1 MGTCTVAARSEAQAA
16 EARPCA
22 AMAAW
27 PRSLHECYNMSAARC
42 CCAQQPP
49 APHASAALSPPAQRL
64 RRQGIDAAGVIHPYS
79 DCAPLPAWCQLGWD
93 GRLDDLIGQGRQLTN
108 PPSGTLPCT
117 RRQAGRR
124 AGQRAGRHV
133 GRPAASARRAP
144 AASVQVMRAGDGIHH
159 AAAAEEGPA
168 GSPQHST
175 VWSISRPQMKRPHWE
190 ADSME

>member
-64 RRQGIDAAGVIHPYS
+64 RRQGIDAAGVIHPYR

-117 RRQAGRR
+117 RGQAGSVSTQGACRQCASHACRR
-124 AGQRAGRHV
+124 RHTSCRSCRGGAGRLT
-133 GRPAASARRAP
+133 PALDCLVHQQAADEAP
-144 AASVQVMRAGDGIHH
+144 PLGG
-159 AAAAEEGPA
+159 
-168 GSPQHST
+168 
-175 VWSISRPQMKRPHWE
+175 
-190 ADSME
+190 